1 MKKLLIIIACLLP
14 LIGANAQKTKC
25 EKDYLPKQGDWAVGI
40 DVVPVLKY
48 IGNAFNG
55 NTDNSIDHL
64 GGTPFTKGSNYFNSD
79 LMPDVS
85 ITGKYLL
92 TDEWA
97 LRANLGLMI
106 RSEYWREYTPDDKA
120 AIGNPFGDEKVIDK
134 VHASRSGMSL
144 SMGAEYRKGSRRV
157 QGVFGAGVLFAF
169 QQSKNKYEWGNEMT
183 LTNQLPSI
191 SPELGKYNN
200 GYRPL
205 ENFGDASTFYT
216 GLTGSVGIEWFV
228 APKISLGA
236 EVNLTAYY
244 VFQSQQYIK
253 SEGYNAAMNKIEE
266 RTDLKSPG
274 DRFFVLGTESLGG
287 SLNMTFYF

>member
-1 MKKLLIIIACLLP
+1 MP
-14 LIGANAQKTKC
+14 FVGTNAQTKKS
-25 EKDYLPKQGDWAVGI
+25 EKDYLPKQGDWAIGV

-64 GGTPFTKGSNYFNSD
+64 GGTPFTKGNSFFNSD

-85 ITGKYLL
+85 ISGKYLL

-106 RSEYWREYTPDDKA
+106 RSEYKRVYTTDDKA
-120 AIGNPFGDEKVIDK
+120 AISNPLGDEKVIDK
-134 VHASRSGMSL
+134 ARTARNGMSL
-144 SMGAEYRKGSRRV
+144 SLGAEYRKGSKRV
-157 QGVFGAGVLFAF
+157 QGVFGAGILFAF
-169 QQSKNKYEWGNEMT
+169 QQNKTKYEWGNQMT
-183 LTNQLPSI
+183 ITNQQPSI
-191 SPELGKYNN
+191 SPDLGVTYQN
-200 GYRPL
+200 GYRLL
-205 ENFGDASTFYT
+205 EGFGDASTFYT
-216 GLTGSVGIEWFV
+216 GITGSAGIEWFV

-244 VFQSQQYIK
+244 VFQPQQYKK
-253 SEGYNAAMNKIEE
+253 SQGYNAAMNKIEE
-266 RTDLKSPG
+266 RTDLTSPG
-274 DRFFVLGTESLGG
+274 DRYFVLGTESLGG